1 MVNESDF
8 EILLTKA
15 INAYFKKLSKEEK
28 DLCDILNKDE
38 KIKKLSPKLK

>member
-1 MVNESDF
+1 MVNESNF
-8 EILLTKA
+8 EMLLTKA

-28 DLCDILNKDE
+28 DLCDLLNSND